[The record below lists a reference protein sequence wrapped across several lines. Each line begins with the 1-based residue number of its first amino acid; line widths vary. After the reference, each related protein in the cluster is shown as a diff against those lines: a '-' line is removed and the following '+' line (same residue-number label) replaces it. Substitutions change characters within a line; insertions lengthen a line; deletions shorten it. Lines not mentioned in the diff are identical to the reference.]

1 MGMEEKYIDVL
12 QNIEFAIVDTYRGY
26 PKMTDYEVIRVL
38 EAVIDG
44 YKAETLGRPPREYEA
59 SGMEADLHAAV
70 HGVCEWRLGR
80 ADAPADLPTRGLP
93 APEPVS
99 VETIILCLKQ
109 ILKSVMKSNRSGG
122 RTGYL
127 DFIVQYVR

>member
-1 MGMEEKYIDVL
+1 MGMEEEYLDVL
-12 QNIEFAIVDTYRGY
+12 QNIEFAIVATYHRH
-26 PKMTDYEVIRVL
+26 PKMTDYEVMRVL

-44 YKAETLGRPPREYEA
+44 YKAETLGRAPREFTPSE
-59 SGMEADLHAAV
+59 MEADLYEAV
-70 HGVCEWRLGR
+70 HDTCQWRLGR
-80 ADAPADLPTRGLP
+80 GGGPADEAGRRMPV
-93 APEPVS
+93 PEPIT

-109 ILKSVMKSNRSGG
+109 ILRSVVKSNKSGG